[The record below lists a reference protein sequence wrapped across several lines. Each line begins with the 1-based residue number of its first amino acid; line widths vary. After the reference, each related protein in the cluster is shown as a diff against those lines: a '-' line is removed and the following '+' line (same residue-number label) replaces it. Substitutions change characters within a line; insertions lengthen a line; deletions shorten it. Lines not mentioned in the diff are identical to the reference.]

1 MYEHKSGIML
11 RKLKRSDLQQL
22 LRLKNE
28 SWWGT
33 HKVLFVNEEDQK
45 KWFDNIPND
54 QLYMIACFQ
63 KTTAL
68 STGIEGWSW
77 EPAGIAVYTDIDHF
91 NRTLN
96 ISGSIFEECRSSSGI
111 VKEAFSAGLDFAFEM
126 LNMRRVQAEV
136 LSCNAAA
143 RNLEVNHLGFK
154 VEGTRREAVYK
165 AGVYYDSLMLG
176 LLREEWEQQDR
187 VKEYKGS
194 CCQFDHGKAMKAAKK
209 CKKLY
214 G

>member
-11 RKLKRSDLQQL
+11 RKIERDDLPKL
-22 LRLKNE
+22 LNLKNE

-33 HKVLFVNEEDQK
+33 HKVLFLNQEDQVN
-45 KWFDNIPND
+45 WFDNIPDN
-54 QLYMIACFQ
+54 QLYMIACH
-63 KTTAL
+63 KKML
-68 STGIEGWSW
+68 WEGWEW
-77 EPAGIAVYTDIDHF
+77 EEAGVAVYTDIDHF

-96 ISGSIFEECRSSSGI
+96 ISGSIFEECRSLSGV
-111 VKEAFSAGLDFAFEM
+111 VKRAFSAGLDFAFEM

-143 RNLEVNHLGFK
+143 RNLEVNHLGFN

-176 LLREEWEQQDR
+176 LLREEWEQQER
-187 VKEYKGS
+187 IKKYKGS
-194 CCQFDHGKAMKAAKK
+194 CCQFDHEKAMRAAAK